1 MVSLNCRLLE
11 IPYLKWLNDMRT
23 RAIIIK
29 KQNTNEYDQLVTCY
43 TQELGKLTAVAKS
56 VLKPRSAQAMQ
67 LDTLNLVSFE
77 LVSGRGMPIIAAAQA
92 ERSFAGIKES
102 LPKLAA
108 MHFFLEV
115 LDRMA
120 YDGQRDDALW
130 DFLTGLLNDADTV
143 PQAGLLPLFR
153 ARQLE
158 LLHILGYSPEAGQC
172 VLCGSGEVRAGWA
185 LSAESGGLLCR
196 QCFLSGR
203 RGVLLRRDDLAFLT
217 SGPFSPAAAAA
228 PFRSVIDAVFEH
240 LAGFRFNSLAFLY
253 GLPDGIFSTGMRR
266 ATI

>member
-1 MVSLNCRLLE
+1 
-11 IPYLKWLNDMRT
+11 MRT
-23 RAIIIK
+23 QAIIIK

-43 TQELGKLTAVAKS
+43 TQELGKLTAIAKS

-102 LPKLAA
+102 LPRIAA
-108 MHFFLEV
+108 MYFFLEV

-130 DFLTGLLNDADTV
+130 DFLTRLLADAEAV
-143 PQAGLLPLFR
+143 PQRELLPLFR

-158 LLHILGYSPEAGQC
+158 LLSILGYSPEAGQC
-172 VLCGSGEVRAGWA
+172 VLCGAGQIQAGWA

-203 RGVLLRRDDLAFLT
+203 SGVLLRRDDLAFLT
-217 SGPFSPAAAAA
+217 SGVFSSAAASV

-240 LAGFRFNSLAFLY
+240 LAGFRFMSLAFLY
-253 GLPDGIFSTGMRR
+253 GLPDGIFSTGARR
-266 ATI
+266 ATM